1 MSKIGK
7 LAVIANKM
15 QWLKYQDE
23 LKVELAKKQN
33 TTATALDFPENPKKY
48 PCLAATTFAKPGP
61 IYHGEL
67 STSHIVCCFIYV
79 EDAEALLKNYET
91 TKDSIEIQ
99 PKSKEI
105 KTKPKT
111 TGTPV
116 PLSILVVLL
125 AVVSELKSI
134 GAIKQ
139 ERLTEAMDKINEWL
153 IKEPSISKQTS
164 FNFVDLL
171 KDLFNANLGQ
181 D

>member
-7 LAVIANKM
+7 LAIIANKM

-23 LKVELAKKQN
+23 LKTELAKKQN
-33 TTATALDFPENPKKY
+33 TTAVTLDFPSDPKQY
-48 PCLAATTFAKPGP
+48 PCLAATTFARPGP

-79 EDAEALLKNYET
+79 EDAEALIKARELTREAL
-91 TKDSIEIQ
+91 ELQ

-105 KTKPKT
+105 KEKTKS

-116 PLSILVVLL
+116 PLSILVAVLAL
-125 AVVSELKSI
+125 ASELKSI

-139 ERLTEAMDKINEWL
+139 ERFEAAMDKVNKWL
-153 IKEPSISKQTS
+153 TQNSMVSKNS
-164 FNFVDLL
+164 AFNFVDLL
-171 KDLFNANLGQ
+171 NSLLKSDLSN